1 MYDVIVIGAGIAGSY
16 TARELAR
23 LGHSVA
29 VLEKN
34 PEPGYKTSCTGII
47 SPACLD
53 MLPGSGSAIQRE
65 ARSATIFSPSGD
77 SIRIE
82 RASTQAF
89 ILDRSALDRLMAEQ
103 AGQNG
108 ADYFFSTLATGFRS
122 DERRIYVKAARGPD
136 LLELSARAAVIACGT
151 AAGLTRQMGMGQIRE
166 YAQGAQADVDCQ
178 DIDEVEVYSGR
189 HIAPGFFAWLA
200 PTVPGRAKAG
210 LLCSRN
216 PGPAINSFL
225 NLLEERGKILP
236 AIHHISFGAIPLKP
250 LSRTYA
256 DHILVVGDAAGQVK
270 PTTGGGIYFSL
281 ICAGMAVQTLD
292 ESLRADDLSSRRLAV
307 YQKRWHKILK
317 RELDID
323 YWAHSF
329 YQGLTDKQA
338 EHIFRVIQRHGIHES
353 LLASPDITFDWHGK
367 VILDAIRHRSL
378 QRSLEKLKMGLP
390 RRLTG

>member
-1 MYDVIVIGAGIAGSY
+1 
-16 TARELAR
+16 
-23 LGHSVA
+23 
-29 VLEKN
+29 
-34 PEPGYKTSCTGII
+34 
-47 SPACLD
+47 
-53 MLPGSGSAIQRE
+53 
-65 ARSATIFSPSGD
+65 
-77 SIRIE
+77 
-82 RASTQAF
+82 
-89 ILDRSALDRLMAEQ
+89 
-103 AGQNG
+103 
-108 ADYFFSTLATGFRS
+108 
-122 DERRIYVKAARGPD
+122 
-136 LLELSARAAVIACGT
+136 
-151 AAGLTRQMGMGQIRE
+151 
-166 YAQGAQADVDCQ
+166 
-178 DIDEVEVYSGR
+178 
-189 HIAPGFFAWLA
+189 
-200 PTVPGRAKAG
+200 
-210 LLCSRN
+210 LCSRN
-216 PGPAINSFL
+216 PGPAINNFL

-250 LSRTYA
+250 LSRTYT
-256 DHILVVGDAAGQVK
+256 DRILVVGDAAGQVK
-270 PTTGGGIYFSL
+270 PTTGGGIYFGL
-281 ICAGMAVQTLD
+281 VCAGIAVRTLD

>member
-16 TARELAR
+16 TAGELAR
-23 LGHSVA
+23 LGYSVA
-29 VLEKN
+29 VMEKN

-53 MLPGSGSAIQRE
+53 MLPGSFSAIQRE
-65 ARSATIFSPSGD
+65 ARSATIFSPSGN

-89 ILDRSALDRLMAEQ
+89 ILDRSALDRLMAQ
-103 AGQNG
+103 KAGENG
-108 ADYFFSTLATGFRS
+108 VDYFFSTLTTGFRS
-122 DERRIYVKAARGPD
+122 DERCLYVKATRGTESLD
-136 LLELSARAAVIACGT
+136 LPARATVIACGT
-151 AAGLTRQMGMGQIRE
+151 AAGLTRQLGMGQISE
-166 YAQGAQADVDCQ
+166 YSQGAQADVDCKN
-178 DIDEVEVYSGR
+178 IDEVEVYSGR
-189 HIAPGFFAWLA
+189 HIAPGFFAWLV

-210 LLCSRN
+210 LLCSKN
-216 PGPAINSFL
+216 PGPAINNFL
-225 NLLEERGKILP
+225 SLLEGQDKILP
-236 AIHHISFGAIPLKP
+236 ATHNISFGAIPLKP
-250 LSRTYA
+250 LARTYA
-256 DHILVVGDAAGQVK
+256 DRILVVGDAAGQVK

-281 ICAGMAVQTLD
+281 ICAGMAVRTLD
-292 ESLRADDLSSRRLAV
+292 ESLRAGDLSSRRLAI
-307 YQKRWHKILK
+307 YQKRWHKTLK

-329 YQGLTDKQA
+329 YQGLSDKQA
-338 EHIFRVIQRHGIHES
+338 EHIFQVIQRHGIHES

>member
-16 TARELAR
+16 TAVQLAR
-23 LGHSVA
+23 LGYSVA

-53 MLPGSGSAIQRE
+53 MLPGTGSAIQRE
-65 ARSATIFSPSGD
+65 AGSATIFSPSGD

-82 RASTQAF
+82 RPSTQAF
-89 ILDRSALDRLMAEQ
+89 ILDRSALDRLVAEQ

-108 ADYFFSTLATGFRS
+108 ADYLFSTLATGFRS
-122 DERRIYVKAARGPD
+122 DELCIHVMASRGPELLD
-136 LLELSARAAVIACGT
+136 LPARAAVIACGT
-151 AAGLTRQMGMGQIRE
+151 AAGLTRQLGLGQISE
-166 YAQGAQADVDCQ
+166 YSQGAQADVDCR
-178 DIDEVEVYSGR
+178 DIDGVEVYSGR
-189 HIAPGFFAWLA
+189 HIAPGFFAWLV

-210 LLCSRN
+210 LLCSKN
-216 PGPAINSFL
+216 PGPLIKNFL
-225 NLLEERGKILP
+225 NLLEGQDKILP
-236 AIHHISFGAIPLKP
+236 AAHHVSFGAIPLKP

-256 DHILVVGDAAGQVK
+256 DRILVVGDAAGQVK

-281 ICAGMAVQTLD
+281 LCAGMAVRTLD
-292 ESLRADDLSSRRLAV
+292 EVLRAGDLSSRKLAV
-307 YQKRWHKILK
+307 YQKRWHKTLK

-329 YQGLTDKQA
+329 YQGLSDKQA